1 MKITVFATI
10 QMKKL
15 HLSNIVPLKKLIILI
30 ILFSCQSYFGQELS
44 LKIISASTADN
55 IVIDSL
61 GYLQKHT
68 NTKSILDE
76 TQKFSKLLTQIGYLE
91 NELINSEQK
100 NDTLYQFNFKLGDK
114 TKWIHINVQKAT
126 TYLSFNKDT
135 IKLPIN
141 ETELFLKQNLSAL
154 ELNGFS
160 LATLQLIDFKKV
172 NNQLFAT
179 LKIEA
184 NKKRFLNEIVINGYE
199 KFPQGHKKNIQR
211 LYRKKTFNKTNLN
224 KIYKDFNNFR
234 FVSQT
239 RYPEILFTNDS
250 TKVYVYLEKAKANR
264 FDGYIGFANDEKSEL
279 KFTGHLDLSLINILN
294 SGEELNLYW
303 KSDDNKQ
310 VTFNAGI
317 EIPYIFK
324 SPLGIKANLNIFK
337 QDSTF
342 QNTKT
347 AIDLGYYFSYSK
359 KLYVGYQS
367 TESSDI
373 QNSNNTFISDFES
386 TFITSTFDYKDYID
400 DTLFPLKTKFIFKTG
415 FGERVSKLETNQQ
428 TFFELNFSHNLYLN
442 KRNIVNIKSQNFYL
456 NSTKFIINELY
467 RFGGIQSIR
476 GFNENSLQA
485 NTFVSILTEY
495 RYILSSNL
503 YLHNVLDYGFYQDN
517 TSDNKNKLLGI
528 GFGLGI
534 QSKNGLLNLIYA
546 NGTTDE
552 QTIKLANSVVQIKFV
567 TNF

>member
-1 MKITVFATI
+1 MKV
-10 QMKKL
+10 
-15 HLSNIVPLKKLIILI
+15 HLSNIAPLKKLIILI
-30 ILFSCQSYFGQELS
+30 ALLSCQSYFGQELS
-44 LKIISASTADN
+44 LKIVSTATPEN

-61 GYLQKHT
+61 GYLQKHA
-68 NTKSILDE
+68 NTKSIIDE
-76 TQKFSKLLTQIGYLE
+76 TQKFSNRLTQIGYLE
-91 NELINSEQK
+91 NVLINSEQK

-114 TKWIHINVQKAT
+114 TKWIYINVQKAT
-126 TYLSFNKDT
+126 TYLSFIKDT

-154 ELNGFS
+154 ELKGFS
-160 LATLQLIDFKKV
+160 LATLQLIDFKKE
-172 NNQLFAT
+172 NKQLFAT

-184 NKKRFLNEIVINGYE
+184 NKKRFLNEIVINGYD
-199 KFPQGHKKNIQR
+199 KFPQGHIKNMQR

-239 RYPEILFTNDS
+239 RYPEILFSKDS

-264 FDGYIGFANDEKSEL
+264 FDGYIGFTNDEKSEL
-279 KFTGHLDLSLINILN
+279 KFTGYLDLSLINILN

-303 KSDDNKQ
+303 KSDDDEQ

-347 AIDLGYYFSYSK
+347 AIDLGYYFTYSK

-373 QNSNNTFISDFES
+373 QNSNNSFISDFES
-386 TFITSTFDYKDYID
+386 TFITSSFDYKDYID

-456 NSTKFIINELY
+456 NSTKFIVNELY

-517 TSDNKNKLLGI
+517 TSDNKNNLLGI